1 MRVSLLASV
10 IAHIAILLGALVS
23 WGSPRTHDWHPPSV
37 EVDIV
42 PPEEAPP
49 VPEQQPQQ
57 EAKQELKQELK
68 QEPPTPPA
76 SPASA
81 PPPPPPP
88 TPPQQAQPRPQ
99 PEPPQR
105 QQQAG
110 APAPPN
116 PTGRRDLPPVAPPKP
131 LSEGG
136 ESGQP
141 QKSEQEQ
148 SKLALDTKSDPA
160 LEQAEAAARLAEL
173 INVLPDGSIAR
184 STAPKSKE
192 LTLDEMATLK
202 ARISKCWVP
211 VSNPGAERPLVII
224 RVTFSPN
231 GAVQGEP
238 ELIQAPPVA
247 SGPLVMRN
255 AISAVQRCGPYSFL
269 PREKYKD
276 WRVLDLAFT
285 PNGIS

>member
-10 IAHIAILLGALVS
+10 IAHVAILLGALVS

-49 VPEQQPQQ
+49 VPEPQPPQ
-57 EAKQELKQELK
+57 EAKQE
-68 QEPPTPPA
+68 PPAPPA
-76 SPASA
+76 SAAAA

-88 TPPQQAQPRPQ
+88 PSPQQAQPRPQ
-99 PEPPQR
+99 PEAPQR

-136 ESGQP
+136 QPEQP
-141 QKSEQEQ
+141 QKSEQQ
-148 SKLALDTKSDPA
+148 SKLALDAKSDPA
-160 LEQAEAAARLAEL
+160 QEQAEAAARLAEL
-173 INVLPDGSIAR
+173 INVLPDGTIAR

-192 LTLDEMATLK
+192 LTLEEMAELK

-211 VSNPGAERPLVII
+211 PTTNGAEKPLVII
-224 RVTFSPN
+224 RVRFSQN
-231 GAVQGEP
+231 GAVMGEP

-255 AISAVQRCGPYSFL
+255 AINAVQRCGPYNFL

-276 WRVLDLAFT
+276 WRVLDLPFT
-285 PNGIS
+285 PSGIS

>member
-23 WGSPRTHDWHPPSV
+23 WGSPRTHDWRPPSV

-49 VPEQQPQQ
+49 VPEPQPQQ
-57 EAKQELKQELK
+57 EAKQEQ
-68 QEPPTPPA
+68 
-76 SPASA
+76 PASA
-81 PPPPPPP
+81 APQPPAPQPPPSA
-88 TPPQQAQPRPQ
+88 PPQQQAQQPSQPWPQ
-99 PEPPQR
+99 PESSER
-105 QQQAG
+105 GQQTA
-110 APAPPN
+110 APAAPN

-131 LSEGG
+131 LSEG
-136 ESGQP
+136 EQPEQP
-141 QKSEQEQ
+141 QNNEQSQ
-148 SKLALDTKSDPA
+148 SKLALDAKTDPA
-160 LEQAEAAARLAEL
+160 QEQAETAARLAEL
-173 INVLPDGSIAR
+173 INVLPDGTIAR

-192 LTLDEMATLK
+192 LTFEEMAELK

-211 VSNPGAERPLVII
+211 PSATGAERPLVII
-224 RVTFSPN
+224 RVKFSPD
-231 GAVQGEP
+231 GAVAGEP

-285 PNGIS
+285 PSGIS